1 MCNAPL
7 DWQAKGIRVICHS
20 SSESEI
26 AAGCFTGKRS
36 VFIVQLAG
44 EMSVKIKSKFMLLID
59 NTAAN
64 DLTKKLGVQS
74 RTAHFLR
81 WQHYLRWLVMHQFV
95 EIFFIPT
102 KEQVADMF
110 TKVLDMSTFLLF
122 CRVLYKRRRFSKP

>member
-1 MCNAPL
+1 
-7 DWQAKGIRVICHS
+7 
-20 SSESEI
+20 
-26 AAGCFTGKRS
+26 
-36 VFIVQLAG
+36 
-44 EMSVKIKSKFMLLID
+44 MSVKIKSKFMLLID

-122 CRVLYKRRRFSKP
+122 CRALYKRRRFSKP